1 MKHTTLNLISLL
13 LVLSLVNC
21 SSTMS
26 NDLPID
32 PMADLFATDSVTIL
46 VTDSG
51 LGGLSVAASV
61 AARMDSLGIFE
72 HVEIIFF
79 NAQPSKEQG
88 YNSMKTTGEKIAV
101 FNNALHAMA
110 SGFDPDVL
118 LIACNTLSVIYDYT
132 EFSIDNEIPVLGV
145 VEAGVN
151 LIHQA
156 SDRNDNPPVLL
167 FATKTTVNQ
176 DTHRKELAKYGVSSD
191 EVITQA
197 CPRLA
202 GAIERGTSSAETDS
216 LVDLYTKQAI
226 KSLPEGSEEV
236 MISLNCTH
244 YPYIKDMFRDKVEAE
259 GLTVSSVLDPNPYM
273 ADVLFPGE
281 HTFRADNPQVTVHV
295 LSQPVLDD
303 ERIESIEPLIRIVS
317 HKTADALIDWD
328 FDPQFFEWESFLSN
342 E

>member
-1 MKHTTLNLISLL
+1 MKNTTLILITLL
-13 LVLSLVNC
+13 LLLSLDNC
-21 SSTMS
+21 SSTIS
-26 NDLPID
+26 ID
-32 PMADLFATDSVTIL
+32 PPLDSMDDLFASDSVTIL

-72 HVEIIFF
+72 YVEIIFF

-88 YNSMKTTGEKIAV
+88 YNSMETTEQKIAV
-101 FNNALHAMA
+101 FNSALNAMA
-110 SGFDPDVL
+110 SGFDPDIL

-132 EFSIDNEIPVLGV
+132 EFSKYNKIPVLGV

-151 LIHQA
+151 LIYEA
-156 SDRNDNPPVLL
+156 SERNENPPVLL
-167 FATKTTVNQ
+167 FATKTTVHQ
-176 DTHRKELAKYGVSSD
+176 DTHRKELAKYGGPSD
-191 EVITQA
+191 DVITQA

-202 GAIERGTSSAETDS
+202 GSIERGTGSAETDS
-216 LVDLYTKQAI
+216 LVELYTKQAI
-226 KSLPEGSEEV
+226 QNLPEGSENV

-244 YPYIKDMFRDKVEAE
+244 YPYIKDMFREKVEDE

-273 ADVLFPGE
+273 ADVLFPDE
-281 HTFRADNPQVTVHV
+281 HNFRVDNPQVTVYV

-303 ERIESIEPLIRIVS
+303 ERINSIEPLIRIIS
-317 HKTADALIDWD
+317 PKMADALIDWD